1 MKSKAI
7 RTLLALGLAVGL
19 AVGLSVSAAPPAQAV
34 GGGVVQ
40 NVSYSTGWYL
50 TFTLQY
56 GTVITSLRPGDSSR
70 TYGSD
75 ARSFKIG
82 SGTCARLSINGGPV
96 FTRQAGTYSI
106 QDGQTWNV
114 DRYPVSSPRC

>member
-1 MKSKAI
+1 MKKLS
-7 RTLLALGLAVGL
+7 RTFAALTLAAGMSLPAV
-19 AVGLSVSAAPPAQAV
+19 AAAEPAQAI

-40 NVSYSTGWYL
+40 NVSYETGWYL
-50 TFTLQY
+50 TFTLQN

-82 SGTCARLSINGGPV
+82 YGTCARLSINGGPV

-106 QDGQTWNV
+106 ADHQTFNV
-114 DRYPVSSPRC
+114 ARYLTSSTRC